1 MTDAAFFV
9 PDGAGRFRG
18 TAHTIGPWSIDAM
31 HFGPP
36 AALLGRAVEALP
48 APVPMRVARVTFEI
62 LRPVPV
68 AAELEVTA
76 DFVRPGKRVALAEA
90 RLTADGQDVAL
101 ARSWLMRTTTLDI
114 PDIGREGPP
123 TPGPD
128 GASTVQFFPHPLDV
142 HYGSTMEAR
151 FVSGAFLEHG
161 PAVAWFRSPIPL
173 VAGEDMT
180 PLQRVLVG
188 ADSGNGI
195 SAVAAPTDL
204 IFVNTDLTVHLHRY
218 PVGEW
223 VCMNARTTLDPDGI
237 GIADTALSD
246 QNGRIGRSIQSLYVA
261 SARDGSDGG
270 S

>member
-1 MTDAAFFV
+1 LTDAAFFV

-18 TAHTIGPWSIDAM
+18 TAHTIGPWSTDAM

-48 APVPMRVARVTFEI
+48 APVPMRVARITFEI

-68 AAELEVTA
+68 SPVLEVTA
-76 DFVRPGKRVALAEA
+76 DLVRPGKRVALAEA
-90 RLTADGQDVAL
+90 RLTAEGQDVAL
-101 ARSWLMRTTTLDI
+101 ARAWLMRTTDLEI
-114 PDIGREGPP
+114 PEAAREGPP

-128 GASTVQFFPHPLDV
+128 TAGPAQFFPHPLDV
-142 HYGSTMEAR
+142 HYGSTMEVR
-151 FVSGAFLEHG
+151 FISGQFLDLG
-161 PAVAWFRSPIPL
+161 PAVAWFRAPIPL
-173 VAGEDMT
+173 VSGEDLT
-180 PLQRVLVG
+180 PLQRVLVA

-195 SAVAAPTDL
+195 SAVAAPADL

-223 VCMNARTTLDPDGI
+223 VCMNARTTLDPSGI
-237 GIADTALSD
+237 GLADTVLSD
-246 QNGRIGRSIQSLYVA
+246 ETGRIGRSVQSLYVA
-261 SARDGSDGG
+261 PARSVTK